1 MEDFNKYYL
10 RLCNWFSD
18 IPESTINQLVIRRF
32 EANET
37 FICKNQIFNHVLI
50 ILDGICNVI
59 NQTDNG
65 TEIITLRLSK
75 GDLIGVSEHVLHS
88 MRYIASV
95 RSSAP
100 LIVAELD
107 TKEFNNWMHSYSC
120 FVNFVLKNLVTRLH
134 YTADFS
140 ANCQSSTSKI
150 NLAKYFIDRYSFEV
164 NSADCPGSEP
174 VTIYETHEMISN
186 FLGVNTRTI
195 ERHIH
200 ALKQEGLISTVK
212 GKVSI
217 SPAQYQELLCY
228 VTSNL

>member
-1 MEDFNKYYL
+1 MENLNKYYL
-10 RLCNWFSD
+10 RLCGWFPD
-18 IPESTINQLVIRRF
+18 IPEAIVSQLVIRQF

-37 FICKNQIFNHVLI
+37 FIYKNQIFNHVLI

-59 NQTDNG
+59 NKTDSG
-65 TEIITLRLSK
+65 TEVITLRLSQ

-95 RSSAP
+95 KSCTR
-100 LIVAELD
+100 LLVAELD
-107 TKEFNNWMHSYSC
+107 TEEFNNWLYNYPC

-134 YTADFS
+134 YTADLS

-150 NLAKYFIDRYSFEV
+150 NLAKYFMDRYSFES
-164 NSADCPGSEP
+164 NSAADTGNESI
-174 VTIYETHEMISN
+174 VIHETHEMIGN
-186 FLGVNTRTI
+186 FLGINTRTV
-195 ERHIH
+195 ERHIRT
-200 ALKQEGLISTVK
+200 LKQDGLISTAK

-217 SPAQYQELLCY
+217 SPAQYQELLRY